1 MSIRVSTRRLRSPR
15 AIVIAACVLSWA
27 VAVLGADGPAR
38 QAPPPSPPPARTL
51 AGDAILAARMRG
63 HFDQAF
69 RATDAVIRG
78 DLAGAREPAR
88 WITEHPPDRVPPL
101 DTRYVGEIQQAAA
114 RTATATDLDGAA
126 ASAASMLATCGDCH
140 RASGARPSPPP
151 PLGTSVGGIVGHM
164 VAHQQAVDLM
174 AQGLVI
180 PSARAWEDGAAR
192 LAVAP
197 LRPAQAPPD
206 KKLRAA
212 VLAAEQRTHALAERA
227 RTAASATARATVFAE
242 VIAGC
247 ASCHSLHPGVWGP
260 KRP

>member
-1 MSIRVSTRRLRSPR
+1 MSIRTSTRHLRSPR
-15 AIVIAACVLSWA
+15 AIALAAALLPWVATVL
-27 VAVLGADGPAR
+27 VASGPAP
-38 QAPPPSPPPARTL
+38 QAPSVPTARRT
-51 AGDAILAARMRG
+51 ADPILAARMRG

-88 WITEHPPDRVPPL
+88 WIAEHPPDRVPPL
-101 DTRYVGEIQQAAA
+101 DARYVGEIQQAAA
-114 RTATATDLDGAA
+114 RTAAAADLDGAA

-151 PLGTSVGGIVGHM
+151 PLGTNVGGIVGHM

-174 AQGLVI
+174 VQGLII

-197 LRPAQAPPD
+197 LRPAMAPPD
-206 KKLRAA
+206 RQLRAA
-212 VLAAEQRTHALAERA
+212 VFAAEQRTHALAERA
-227 RTAASATARATVFAE
+227 RTAASPTARATVFAE

-247 ASCHSLHPGVWGP
+247 ASCHGLHPGVWGP